1 MQALVIDCIKTLC
14 LEKEDSQPNILLC
27 LAELSDSALSKWSP
41 GSDTRRP
48 GFVAFSKRTI
58 DLVSWYI
65 AEFGI
70 KQNVFMNGALA
81 KSLEHLSTLIAEKY
95 TWQGKDREPF
105 LWQKATTVSLNV
117 LQVAVPYVEKQ
128 YTKANESETSQF
140 WQHIVSITN
149 GIVSARGF
157 QTQQLPNARILTDEA
172 FDIKAFTRL
181 KTLIL
186 PSLGAAAIPDAVR
199 RDFARALF
207 NSSFIYAPLRFD
219 LPTGLEDA
227 PLQDFYTVRPGRTFD
242 PPPTLRPGIAYVLI
256 DTLFELAAHSQAETE
271 TKADAPSPQTLLA
284 RSISPYLL
292 LRCAVSLKSYIAD
305 QPLRGLMPQPTPA
318 RKALLHLLIRM
329 VELKSEPSAIPDPPS
344 LKTISGIS
352 GEDPEEH
359 HYRKH
364 LEWIYPLVVRAV
376 QVAAKERDDGQIL
389 QALGK
394 VLQEI
399 GRFEY

>member
-1 MQALVIDCIKTLC
+1 MLLSDAALAYLHTFQQIYRLYKDQLSTGHIENVLHHLSLLVWNSVSPRYSPDIDRPSALQALVIDCIKTLC

-227 PLQDFYTVRPGRTFD
+227 PLQDFYTPM
-242 PPPTLRPGIAYVLI
+242 
-256 DTLFELAAHSQAETE
+256 
-271 TKADAPSPQTLLA
+271 
-284 RSISPYLL
+284 
-292 LRCAVSLKSYIAD
+292 SL
-305 QPLRGLMPQPTPA
+305 
-318 RKALLHLLIRM
+318 
-329 VELKSEPSAIPDPPS
+329 
-344 LKTISGIS
+344 
-352 GEDPEEH
+352 
-359 HYRKH
+359 
-364 LEWIYPLVVRAV
+364 
-376 QVAAKERDDGQIL
+376 
-389 QALGK
+389 
-394 VLQEI
+394 
-399 GRFEY
+399 